1 MECSGVLAS
10 LSGLQE
16 KQCPTVAYT
25 SYNSARAIQNQR
37 KPVKLREDCGNKV
50 SKQRQEKKVS
60 TSESE

>member
-16 KQCPTVAYT
+16 KQWPTVAYT

-37 KPVKLREDCGNKV
+37 KPVKLREDCENKV